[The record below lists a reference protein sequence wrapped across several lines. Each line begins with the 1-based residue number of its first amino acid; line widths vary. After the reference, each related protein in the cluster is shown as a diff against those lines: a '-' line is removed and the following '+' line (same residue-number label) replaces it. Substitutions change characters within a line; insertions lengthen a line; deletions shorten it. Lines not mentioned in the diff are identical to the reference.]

1 LSYTKGLKKQMEDG
15 LSHFHLMNYRARA
28 VIAVTTEVVRQAQRR
43 HNLDPL
49 TTIALG
55 RALSAISL
63 LASTLKHP
71 KEYVHGVF
79 SGDGPLKKIVA
90 ECNGNGECR
99 GYSIPSQ
106 IIKTVKSQ
114 AQIPDTIGKAL
125 GNGNVSITRGKY
137 GEMQHYSA
145 VVELLN
151 GEIASDVAR
160 FLTESEQIPSAVAA
174 GVKLSSNGEV
184 LAAGG
189 MLVQRL
195 GGATLTEEELL
206 FIEEKMSSMHVSES
220 IFNNEK
226 PDNLVQELQIENQV
240 WGLLTH
246 RKLSF
251 QCSCSR
257 EKMAM
262 TAMSLGEKELRDIVK
277 EVGKIEMNCSYCS
290 SSHQF
295 TLDDLIRH

>member
-1 LSYTKGLKKQMEDG
+1 MEDG
-15 LSHFHLMNYRARA
+15 LSHFHLLNYRARA
-28 VIAVTTEVVRQAQRR
+28 VVAVTTDVVRQAQKR
-43 HNLDPL
+43 HLLDPL

-55 RALSAISL
+55 RALSSISL
-63 LASTLKHP
+63 LASTLKNP

-79 SGDGPLKKIVA
+79 SGDGPLSRIVA

-99 GYSIPSQ
+99 GYCVPAQ
-106 IIKTVKSQ
+106 ILEVVKDQSK
-114 AQIPDTIGKAL
+114 IPDTIGKAL
-125 GNGNVSITRGKY
+125 GSGNVSITRGKY
-137 GEMQHYSA
+137 GEVKQYSA
-145 VVELLN
+145 VVELMN
-151 GEIASDVAR
+151 GEIASDIAR

-174 GVKLSSNGEV
+174 GVKLSADGEV

-195 GGATLTEEELL
+195 GGANLSESELM
-206 FIEEKMSSMHVSES
+206 FIENKMSTIHISES
-220 IFNNEK
+220 IFNHQSPE
-226 PDNLVQELQIENQV
+226 NLVRDLQINDQT

-246 RKLSF
+246 RRLQF

-262 TAMSLGEKELRDIVK
+262 TAMSLGETELRAIIKD
-277 EVGKIEMNCSYCS
+277 VGKIEMNCSYCS
-290 SSHQF
+290 SSHRF